1 MPSVRRRGLVGLI
14 ALVLITAVQAG
25 PASPASADASRPTAD
40 SGSPSASADV
50 PLTITVVG
58 RVYLDRVDPRN
69 LVRTGE
75 VSLEFADIPFGESVD
90 IVDGAFRFESQ
101 RATRYTLRAWVTL
114 GGVPVSQ
121 YLGQVNEWRDAR
133 FFTAPADRTT
143 RVDIVLRTPA
153 SIGGTLTLPGGAP
166 AVLAPVDVH
175 RATGDGRL
183 EASGSTDAAGRY
195 DLGGLEPGFY
205 VVRFGTPN
213 GAPRQYVPEWSGDT
227 TRRALAE
234 RIVVTRW
241 GQEVTDVDAMLAPA
255 P

>member
-14 ALVLITAVQAG
+14 ALVLITAAQAG
-25 PASPASADASRPTAD
+25 PASPASADASRST
-40 SGSPSASADV
+40 
-50 PLTITVVG
+50 
-58 RVYLDRVDPRN
+58 
-69 LVRTGE
+69 
-75 VSLEFADIPFGESVD
+75 
-90 IVDGAFRFESQ
+90 
-101 RATRYTLRAWVTL
+101 
-114 GGVPVSQ
+114 
-121 YLGQVNEWRDAR
+121 
-133 FFTAPADRTT
+133 ADRTT

-183 EASGSTDAAGRY
+183 EASGFTDAAGRY

>member
-14 ALVLITAVQAG
+14 ALVLIAAAQAG

-40 SGSPSASADV
+40 SASADV
-50 PLTITVVG
+50 PLTTTVVG

-101 RATRYTLRAWVTL
+101 RAARYTLRAWVTL

-183 EASGSTDAAGRY
+183 EASGFTDAAGRY

-205 VVRFGTPN
+205 VVRYGTPN

-234 RIVVTRW
+234 RIVVSRW
-241 GQEVTDVDAMLAPA
+241 GQLVTGVDAMLASA